1 MNQYIIN
8 ETMLQTWR
16 KGCLNPKIP
25 HTDDDTC
32 KKCKYRGKG
41 LRKNCCDFDDN
52 AMEDIFRSHPIQKT
66 REIPLTKGKVA
77 LVDDGD
83 YESLNKHKWTAL
95 KNYNTFYAKRESGGK
110 TIYMHRVILGTQP
123 GFETDHIDGNGLNNQ
138 KYNLRFVSVRENGQ
152 NRHQEKTSRFPGV
165 SKFRN
170 KWKSQCLIG
179 KERIYLGLFDTEEEA
194 FAAYKKT
201 VDNVESPYQSEREK
215 VLDRAE
221 QLEKDMKAA
230 FSRKTGEYNPTSI
243 MLVQQYVKELRQ
255 TLIRDDN

>member
-1 MNQYIIN
+1 MNQYIIT
-8 ETMLQTWR
+8 EEEL
-16 KGCLNPKIP
+16 L
-25 HTDDDTC
+25 DTRS
-32 KKCKYRGKG
+32 YIYH
-41 LRKNCCDFDDN
+41 
-52 AMEDIFRSHPIQKT
+52 EDEVAFSRIESKVRSHPIQKT

-201 VDNVESPYQSEREK
+201 VDNVESPYQSEWDK
-215 VLDRAE
+215 VLDILDEWLNSDDHLSLYKWEVR
-221 QLEKDMKAA
+221 EKI
-230 FSRKTGEYNPTSI
+230 R
-243 MLVQQYVKELRQ
+243 ELRQ
-255 TLIRDDN
+255 AGEL